1 MVEGV
6 RFSGRIEFFDPD
18 AGKGLAV
25 IEIPA
30 EHVATLGGRRQ
41 FRVTGTLNGTPFT
54 GSTMARKGG
63 SFCVAVSKAA
73 LASAGLGMGDQ
84 AEVTLARP

>member
-1 MVEGV
+1 MAEGV
-6 RFSGRIEFFDPD
+6 RFSGTIEFFDPE

-30 EHVATLGGRRQ
+30 EHVATLGGRKQ
-41 FRVTGTLNGTPFT
+41 FRVTGTLDGTPFT

-63 SFCVAVSKAA
+63 SFCVAVSRAA
-73 LASAGLGMGDQ
+73 LSAAGLAMGDP
-84 AEVTLARP
+84 AEVTLARA

>member
-1 MVEGV
+1 MAEGI
-6 RFSGRIEFFDPD
+6 RFRGRLEFFDPE
-18 AGKGLAV
+18 AGKGLTV
-25 IEIPA
+25 IEIPS
-30 EHVATLGGRRQ
+30 EHVAPLGGRKQ

-73 LASAGLGMGDQ
+73 MVSAGLGTGDR
-84 AEVTLARP
+84 AEVTLARA